1 MRESR
6 ADASRRGYLQRALKT
21 SEDGLLLL
29 VIYLIM
35 KLFFFSPY
43 FSPFCT
49 KSFGCPRSRRGKPRC
64 SRAKNCSLPNA
75 PPANRSESS
84 GPVATVWAHHVTK
97 FGSVTQVCHPAE
109 VSHR

>member
-35 KLFFFSPY
+35 KLFFFFPLLFTFLY
-43 FSPFCT
+43 KKFW
-49 KSFGCPRSRRGKPRC
+49 
-64 SRAKNCSLPNA
+64 LPQEQKREA
-75 PPANRSESS
+75 
-84 GPVATVWAHHVTK
+84 
-97 FGSVTQVCHPAE
+97 QM
-109 VSHR
+109 